1 MGVYDRAKDAC
12 RAVGMSIQAVERLAG
27 LGNGAISK
35 WNNVTPRSDALF
47 AVARILKVSP
57 YWLLYGED
65 QPEGNVSEIVALA
78 GSPSAEYLQRLK
90 DDPKFRMIFDL
101 ANDATEG
108 EINETIHYLQFL
120 RKRREEGHEST

>member
-1 MGVYDRAKDAC
+1 MGIYDRAKDAC
-12 RAVGMSIQAVERLAG
+12 KATGMSIQAVERLAG

-35 WNNVTPRSDALF
+35 WNGATPRSDALF

-78 GSPSAEYLQRLK
+78 GTPSAEYLQRLK
-90 DDPKFRMIFDL
+90 DDPNIRLMFDL
-101 ANDATEG
+101 VSDATQE
-108 EINETIHYLQFL
+108 EVEDTVRYLQFL
-120 RKRREEGHEST
+120 RQKREDGNEST